1 MPLPNNYARLDK
13 IIGVYGGQPGQLIR
27 ILHQAQEIFGYL
39 PPEVQAYLAAKL
51 NIPLAEIA
59 GVVSFYSLFDTEPKG
74 QFTISVCLG
83 TACYVKGGDEVF
95 QAFKR
100 ELDLDDDDTTP
111 DRTFTLRSTRCRGA
125 CGLAPV
131 VAVNDDIFGQV
142 EPDKVGAILSHY
154 RELVAE
160 TQTETETEP
169 THERESKRQDRQ
181 YQRPREYQEAP
192 PSPH

>member
-1 MPLPNNYARLDK
+1 MPLLGNYARLDR
-13 IIGVYGGQPGQLIR
+13 IINAYARQPGQLIR

-51 NIPLAEIA
+51 NVPLAEIA
-59 GVVSFYSLFDTEPKG
+59 GVVSFYSLFNSEPKG

-100 ELDLDDDDTTP
+100 ELGLDDDDTTP

-154 RELVAE
+154 RKLI

-169 THERESKRQDRQ
+169 THERESKRQDHQ
-181 YQRPREYQEAP
+181 YQPPREYQEAP

>member
-1 MPLPNNYARLDK
+1 MPLLGNYARLDR
-13 IIGVYGGQPGQLIR
+13 IINAYARQPGQLIR

-59 GVVSFYSLFDTEPKG
+59 GVVSFYSLFNTEPKG

-95 QAFKR
+95 EAFKR
-100 ELDLDDDDTTP
+100 ELGLDDDDTTP

-154 RELVAE
+154 RKLI

-169 THERESKRQDRQ
+169 THERESKRQDHQ
-181 YQRPREYQEAP
+181 YQRPIQYQEAP

>member
-1 MPLPNNYARLDK
+1 MPLLGNYARLDR
-13 IIGVYGGQPGQLIR
+13 IINAYARQPGQLIR

-95 QAFKR
+95 EAFKR
-100 ELDLDDDDTTP
+100 ELGLDDDDTTP

-142 EPDKVGAILSHY
+142 EPDKVGAI
-154 RELVAE
+154 
-160 TQTETETEP
+160 
-169 THERESKRQDRQ
+169 
-181 YQRPREYQEAP
+181 
-192 PSPH
+192 